1 MQNKLTRKIVAQ
13 GEESR
18 AGYVALVAVM
28 LKSVALAAGLL
39 SAGLGAQEST
49 LPEPATESE
58 SSQVAAP
65 EREEEAPLEVNPTA
79 RPTLDYI
86 PSETISEDSS
96 VSFPVDI

>member
-1 MQNKLTRKIVAQ
+1 MQNKVIRQIVAQ
-13 GEESR
+13 EVESA
-18 AGYVALVAVM
+18 AGYKALIVTM
-28 LKSVALAAGLL
+28 LGSLALAAGLL

>member
-1 MQNKLTRKIVAQ
+1 MQNRLTGKIAAQDVDRPATFKALMVA
-13 GEESR
+13 
-18 AGYVALVAVM
+18 M
-28 LKSVALAAGLL
+28 LGSVALIAVLL
-39 SAGLGAQEST
+39 SADLEAQEST
-49 LPEPATESE
+49 PPEPDAESE

-65 EREEEAPLEVNPTA
+65 EREEEAPIEVSPTA

>member
-1 MQNKLTRKIVAQ
+1 MQNKLIREIVAQ
-13 GEESR
+13 DVESP
-18 AGYVALVAVM
+18 AGYKALMV
-28 LKSVALAAGLL
+28 LTLRSVALTAGLL
-39 SAGLGAQEST
+39 SAGLEAQEST
-49 LPEPATESE
+49 LPEPDTESE

-65 EREEEAPLEVNPTA
+65 ERDEEAPLEVSPTA

>member
-1 MQNKLTRKIVAQ
+1 MQNKLTGKIGARDVESLVAYKAFVVAML
-13 GEESR
+13 GT
-18 AGYVALVAVM
+18 VALTV
-28 LKSVALAAGLL
+28 LPAGLE
-39 SAGLGAQEST
+39 AQEST
-49 LPEPATESE
+49 LSEPDAESE
-58 SSQVAAP
+58 SSQAAAP

>member
-1 MQNKLTRKIVAQ
+1 MQNKVIRQIVAQ
-13 GEESR
+13 EVESA
-18 AGYVALVAVM
+18 AGYKALIVTM
-28 LKSVALAAGLL
+28 LGSLALAAGLL

-79 RPTLDYI
+79 RPTMDYI

>member
-1 MQNKLTRKIVAQ
+1 MQNKLTKIIAVQ
-13 GEESR
+13 GVER
-18 AGYVALVAVM
+18 LTAHKALMVLMLGTVALTTA
-28 LKSVALAAGLL
+28 LLAAGLE
-39 SAGLGAQEST
+39 AQEST
-49 LPEPATESE
+49 LSEPDAEPE

>member
-1 MQNKLTRKIVAQ
+1 MQNKVIRQIVAQ
-13 GEESR
+13 EVESA
-18 AGYVALVAVM
+18 AGYKALIVTM
-28 LKSVALAAGLL
+28 LGSLALAAGLL

-79 RPTLDYI
+79 RPSLDYI

>member
-1 MQNKLTRKIVAQ
+1 MQSRLTRKIAARDVECPA
-13 GEESR
+13 
-18 AGYVALVAVM
+18 AYKALMVVM
-28 LKSVALAAGLL
+28 LVSVALTAGLL
-39 SAGLGAQEST
+39 SASLVAQEST
-49 LPEPATESE
+49 LPEPDAESE

>member
-1 MQNKLTRKIVAQ
+1 MQSKLTRKIAARDVECPAAYKALMVVML
-13 GEESR
+13 GT
-18 AGYVALVAVM
+18 VALT
-28 LKSVALAAGLL
+28 AGLL
-39 SAGLGAQEST
+39 SAGLEAQEAT
-49 LPEPATESE
+49 LSESDAESE

>member
-1 MQNKLTRKIVAQ
+1 MQNKLIREIVSQ
-13 GEESR
+13 DVEGP
-18 AGYVALVAVM
+18 AGYKVLLVLM
-28 LKSVALAAGLL
+28 LGSVALTAGLL
-39 SAGLGAQEST
+39 SAGLEAQEST
-49 LPEPATESE
+49 LPEPNTESE

-65 EREEEAPLEVNPTA
+65 EREEEEPLEVSPTA

>member
-1 MQNKLTRKIVAQ
+1 
-13 GEESR
+13 
-18 AGYVALVAVM
+18 VALT
-28 LKSVALAAGLL
+28 AGLL
-39 SAGLGAQEST
+39 SAGLEAQEST
-49 LPEPATESE
+49 LSEPDAESE

>member
-1 MQNKLTRKIVAQ
+1 MQSKLTRKIAARDVECPAAYKALMVVVL
-13 GEESR
+13 GT
-18 AGYVALVAVM
+18 VALT
-28 LKSVALAAGLL
+28 AGLL
-39 SAGLGAQEST
+39 SAGLEAQEAT
-49 LPEPATESE
+49 LSESDAESE

>member
-1 MQNKLTRKIVAQ
+1 MQNKLTRKIASQ
-13 GEESR
+13 DEESR
-18 AGYVALVAVM
+18 AGYKAPVAVM
-28 LKSVALAAGLL
+28 LGSLALAAGLL
-39 SAGLGAQEST
+39 SAGLEAQEST

>member
-1 MQNKLTRKIVAQ
+1 MQNKVIRQIVAQ
-13 GEESR
+13 EVESA
-18 AGYVALVAVM
+18 AGYKALIVTI
-28 LKSVALAAGLL
+28 LGSLALAAGLL

>member
-1 MQNKLTRKIVAQ
+1 MQSKLTRKIAARDVECPA
-13 GEESR
+13 
-18 AGYVALVAVM
+18 AYKALIVVM
-28 LKSVALAAGLL
+28 LVSVALTTGLL

-79 RPTLDYI
+79 RPTMDYI

>member
-1 MQNKLTRKIVAQ
+1 MRNKLTKVIAARDVEYPATYK
-13 GEESR
+13 
-18 AGYVALVAVM
+18 ALMALM
-28 LKSVALAAGLL
+28 LGSVALTAGLL
-39 SAGLGAQEST
+39 SAGLEAQEST
-49 LPEPATESE
+49 LSEPDAESE

>member
-1 MQNKLTRKIVAQ
+1 MQNKHSRKLAARDIECPVPQ
-13 GEESR
+13 K
-18 AGYVALVAVM
+18 ALLVVM
-28 LKSVALAAGLL
+28 LGSVALTAGLL
-39 SAGLGAQEST
+39 SAGLAAQEST
-49 LPEPATESE
+49 LSEPDAESE
-58 SSQVAAP
+58 PSEVAAP

>member
-1 MQNKLTRKIVAQ
+1 MQSKLTRKIAARDVESLVAYKAFLVAIL
-13 GEESR
+13 GT
-18 AGYVALVAVM
+18 VALT
-28 LKSVALAAGLL
+28 AGLL
-39 SAGLGAQEST
+39 SAGLEAQEST
-49 LPEPATESE
+49 LSEPDAESD
-58 SSQVAAP
+58 SSEAAAP

>member
-1 MQNKLTRKIVAQ
+1 MAQ

-18 AGYVALVAVM
+18 AGYKALVAVM

>member
-1 MQNKLTRKIVAQ
+1 MQNKVIRQIVAQ
-13 GEESR
+13 EVESA
-18 AGYVALVAVM
+18 AGYKALIVTM
-28 LKSVALAAGLL
+28 LGSLALAAGLL
-39 SAGLGAQEST
+39 SAGLEAQEST

-79 RPTLDYI
+79 RPTMDYI

>member
-1 MQNKLTRKIVAQ
+1 MQSKLTGKIAAHGVECPATYKALMVAML
-13 GEESR
+13 GS
-18 AGYVALVAVM
+18 AALTAV
-28 LKSVALAAGLL
+28 LL
-39 SAGLGAQEST
+39 SADLEAQEST
-49 LPEPATESE
+49 PPETDAESE

-65 EREEEAPLEVNPTA
+65 ERQEEAPLEVNPTA

>member
-18 AGYVALVAVM
+18 AGYKALVAVM

>member
-18 AGYVALVAVM
+18 AGYKALVAVM

-49 LPEPATESE
+49 PPEPATESE

>member
-1 MQNKLTRKIVAQ
+1 MQNKLTRII
-13 GEESR
+13 
-18 AGYVALVAVM
+18 AVHGVECPATYKAILLMM
-28 LKSVALAAGLL
+28 LGSVALTAGLL
-39 SAGLGAQEST
+39 SAGLEAQEST

>member
-1 MQNKLTRKIVAQ
+1 MQNKVIRQIVAQ
-13 GEESR
+13 EVESA
-18 AGYVALVAVM
+18 AGYKALIVTI
-28 LKSVALAAGLL
+28 LGSLALAAGLL

-79 RPTLDYI
+79 RPTMDYI